1 MEKHENKKAVGK
13 SKGQEGQEEGERKR
27 QLEKNTKEGKAVRRR
42 DG

>member
-13 SKGQEGQEEGERKR
+13 SKGQEEGERKR